1 MARLPYATQTQFAG
15 LLHRSRLPENTLAAN
30 AFRMLAHSS
39 DIGASTLRLVLALLT
54 ETVVDPQLREL
65 GILHAA
71 QRCNGQ
77 YACVQH
83 GAIAR
88 KVGVNDAQIAAL
100 ERGETSRVLFNQRGR
115 TALAFT
121 DEVLDTCNIADATFA
136 AAREMF
142 SPAEV
147 VELLLLIGYLRM
159 ICGFMTTLDVEVEP
173 PFGTKVLDSIH
184 NAVA

>member
-88 KVGVNDAQIAAL
+88 KVGVNDAQDRAL
-100 ERGETSRVLFNQRGR
+100 ERGETPRVLFKRER